1 MKKHLLLMSALA
13 CFAVSNTQAQTFTE
27 WQDMSVNAVNT
38 LPKHTTFFGYE
49 NEQVAWKGDITQ
61 SDNFLSLHGNWRFNW
76 VENADQRPTDFF
88 RSDFNDSQWK
98 DFPVPGIWEVNGYGD
113 PVYVNVGFAWR
124 GHFDMPGKDYYQEGK
139 WMMPVPVKDNHV
151 GSYRRKV
158 NIPDSWDGRQVIA
171 HFGSATSCIYL
182 WVNGQFVGYSEDSK
196 VAAEF
201 DITPYLNKGENLIAF
216 QVFRWCD
223 GSWCEDQDFWR
234 LSGVARDTYL
244 YTRDKE
250 VHLDDL
256 RLTPD
261 LVNNY
266 QDGTLRVNALMTG
279 RANLALELYDADGNL
294 VASGKIDSWKETA
307 PRQGGI
313 TLTVA
318 NPKKWT
324 AETPYLY
331 TLLAKT
337 QPAPAAKAKVK
348 KGKKKANANN
358 TSTNLSPTSLTYTQK
373 VGFRKV
379 ELKNAQLL
387 VNGQPIYIKGADRHE
402 MDPDGGYVV
411 SRERMIQDI
420 TIMKQFNI
428 NAVRTCHYPDDPVW
442 YELCDQYGIY
452 LCAEANQESHGF
464 GYHKD
469 KALSYTPLFS
479 KQILERNQ
487 HNVQAHFNHPSI
499 IMWSMGNE
507 TIDGPN
513 FTAAN
518 KWIKGYDPSRPVH
531 WERAQGGDNSD
542 IQCPMYSSQEWCAK
556 YADNPESTKP
566 LILCEYSHAMGNSSG
581 GFKEYWDAVRKY
593 PKFQGGFIWDYVDQA
608 LHRHPSPNAQHPLSI
623 TLHPSSFIE
632 YTYGGDYNDYDAS
645 DNNFNCNG
653 LISPDRVPNP
663 QMYEV
668 GYFYQNIWAEPVD
681 LWNGKISVRNEN
693 FFRDLS
699 NVKMVWTLLA
709 DGEEVQTGE
718 FSTLDIAPQQTR
730 EFTIPF
736 KKNVAGELF
745 LNIDFRLKEAEPLM
759 EKNQIVAYRQIL
771 LPMQTTNNSMDDRAV
786 SKVKAKKSKTGLELA
801 NRDVYL
807 SFDQQTGFINQY
819 LIGGKSILGDGGTM
833 KPNFWRAV
841 TDNDMGAGIN
851 KEYKIWENPAMNLT
865 ALRLEKKAG
874 RVVAEYN
881 MPDVQ
886 ATLTL
891 TYQLKTN
898 GQLEVTSHL
907 TPVTSQLSEIPPMF
921 RFGLV
926 VQLPYDMDKSLFYGR
941 GPIES
946 YCDRKESQRIGIY
959 SQTADEQFYPYIRPQ
974 ETGTKADMRWW
985 QQTDGEGFGLKVTS
999 DAPFYASALHYDVET
1014 LNDGDDK
1021 EQRHPEQMDRSRYT
1035 NLFLDGE
1042 HAGVGGVDSWS
1053 RSARALPQYQV
1064 KYGEKTFTVVFSPR

>member
-1 MKKHLLLMSALA
+1 
-13 CFAVSNTQAQTFTE
+13 
-27 WQDMSVNAVNT
+27 
-38 LPKHTTFFGYE
+38 
-49 NEQVAWKGDITQ
+49 
-61 SDNFLSLHGNWRFNW
+61 
-76 VENADQRPTDFF
+76 
-88 RSDFNDSQWK
+88 
-98 DFPVPGIWEVNGYGD
+98 
-113 PVYVNVGFAWR
+113 
-124 GHFDMPGKDYYQEGK
+124 
-139 WMMPVPVKDNHV
+139 
-151 GSYRRKV
+151 
-158 NIPDSWDGRQVIA
+158 
-171 HFGSATSCIYL
+171 
-182 WVNGQFVGYSEDSK
+182 
-196 VAAEF
+196 
-201 DITPYLNKGENLIAF
+201 
-216 QVFRWCD
+216 
-223 GSWCEDQDFWR
+223 
-234 LSGVARDTYL
+234 
-244 YTRDKE
+244 
-250 VHLDDL
+250 
-256 RLTPD
+256 
-261 LVNNY
+261 
-266 QDGTLRVNALMTG
+266 
-279 RANLALELYDADGNL
+279 
-294 VASGKIDSWKETA
+294 
-307 PRQGGI
+307 
-313 TLTVA
+313 
-318 NPKKWT
+318 
-324 AETPYLY
+324 
-331 TLLAKT
+331 
-337 QPAPAAKAKVK
+337 
-348 KGKKKANANN
+348 
-358 TSTNLSPTSLTYTQK
+358 
-373 VGFRKV
+373 
-379 ELKNAQLL
+379 
-387 VNGQPIYIKGADRHE
+387 
-402 MDPDGGYVV
+402 
-411 SRERMIQDI
+411 
-420 TIMKQFNI
+420 
-428 NAVRTCHYPDDPVW
+428 
-442 YELCDQYGIY
+442 
-452 LCAEANQESHGF
+452 
-464 GYHKD
+464 
-469 KALSYTPLFS
+469 
-479 KQILERNQ
+479 
-487 HNVQAHFNHPSI
+487 
-499 IMWSMGNE
+499 
-507 TIDGPN
+507 
-513 FTAAN
+513 
-518 KWIKGYDPSRPVH
+518 
-531 WERAQGGDNSD
+531 
-542 IQCPMYSSQEWCAK
+542 
-556 YADNPESTKP
+556 
-566 LILCEYSHAMGNSSG
+566 
-581 GFKEYWDAVRKY
+581 
-593 PKFQGGFIWDYVDQA
+593 
-608 LHRHPSPNAQHPLSI
+608 
-623 TLHPSSFIE
+623 
-632 YTYGGDYNDYDAS
+632 
-645 DNNFNCNG
+645 
-653 LISPDRVPNP
+653 
-663 QMYEV
+663 
-668 GYFYQNIWAEPVD
+668 
-681 LWNGKISVRNEN
+681 
-693 FFRDLS
+693 
-699 NVKMVWTLLA
+699 MVWTLLA

-771 LPMQTTNNSMDDRAV
+771 LPMQTTNNNIDDRAV

-907 TPVTSQLSEIPPMF
+907 TPLASNLSDIPPMF

-926 VQLPYDMDKSLFYGR
+926 MQLPYTMDKSLFYGR